1 MRKSYRHVPCFKY
14 FVLLAI
20 LAVVIIACFLFG
32 SIHSKAG
39 SNGNPDTGRV
49 KLYTSVYIQ
58 EGDTLWS
65 IAEEYVS
72 EEYDTIDDYIDE
84 LQQMNHIGDVIHA
97 GCYLTVS
104 YYAEPGH

>member
-1 MRKSYRHVPCFKY
+1 MRKSSRYLHRTNR
-14 FVLLAI
+14 LI
-20 LAVVIIACFLFG
+20 LAAVLVIAVLFCVLFI

-39 SNGNPDTGRV
+39 SNGDPDTGRV

-65 IAEEYVS
+65 IAEEYMS
-72 EEYDTIDDYIDE
+72 EEYGSIDNYVAE
-84 LQQMNHIGDVIHA
+84 LKQMNHVGSNIHA

-104 YYAEPGH
+104 YYAEPGR